1 MQLHQLKPT
10 QKQKKEKRVGR
21 GGKRGTYSGKGTKGQ
36 KARAGH
42 KIRPA
47 SRDLL
52 IRIPKL
58 RGFKNKP
65 IKSKPF
71 SINVGDIESKIKENI
86 ITKEILADYGLISNP
101 KKGVKILSDGEIKR
115 PLIFKGF
122 KFSAKAKQKIEAAGG
137 KAET

>member
-1 MQLHQLKPT
+1 MQLYQLRPL

-42 KIRPA
+42 RIRPA

-58 RGFKNKP
+58 RGFKNKS
-65 IKSKPF
+65 IKSKMI
-71 SINVGDIESKIKENI
+71 SINVGDIESKVKENV
-86 ITKEILADYGLISNP
+86 ITKDVLVNYGLISSP
-101 KKGVKILSDGEIKR
+101 RKEVKILSDGEVKR
-115 PLIFKGF
+115 HLMFKGF
-122 KFSAKAKQKIEAAGG
+122 KFSKKAKEKIETAGG
-137 KAET
+137 KIE

>member
-1 MQLHQLKPT
+1 M
-10 QKQKKEKRVGR
+10 GR

-36 KARAGH
+36 KSRTGH

-65 IKSKPF
+65 IKSKMI
-71 SINVGDIESKIKENI
+71 SINVGKIESKVKESV
-86 ITKEILADYGLISNP
+86 ITKDVLVNYGLISNP
-101 KKGVKILSDGEIKR
+101 GRKEVKILSDGEVKR

-122 KFSAKAKQKIEAAGG
+122 KVSAKAKQKIEAAGG
-137 KAET
+137 KVEA